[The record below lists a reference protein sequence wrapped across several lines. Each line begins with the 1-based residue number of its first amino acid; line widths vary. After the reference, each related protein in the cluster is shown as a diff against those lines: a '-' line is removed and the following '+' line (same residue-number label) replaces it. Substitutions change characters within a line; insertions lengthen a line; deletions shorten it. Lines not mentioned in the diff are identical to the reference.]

1 MNSKDSQSKKH
12 KFFTPL
18 ERIFLTGQ
26 AHKFWVI
33 FVLVVLFLNAL
44 LVFSQFI
51 LVRYFTPKAEAIRRP
66 LYSQPFYA
74 RGIYLSSWTA
84 ATSNQLARIVDSAKQ
99 NQINALV
106 IDLKDSLGKVAYDSQ
121 VPLVKELGSGEDRMK
136 NLSGILDD
144 LHQKGFYLIARIPV
158 FEDKELANKK
168 PEWAIKDRRNGR
180 IWQDNKGLSW
190 VDPSSTGVWDYNLDI
205 AKEALD
211 LGFDEINFDYVRFPS
226 DGSMANLVYPLWD
239 QTADKSEVMRQFFA
253 YQKDKLAQF
262 GPRSIDLFGMN
273 LWFVNEDNDMNIGQK
288 LIDAL
293 PYFDYVCPMVYPS
306 HYPANF
312 DGFANPADHPY
323 EIIFSNLEKAKLF
336 LDQQRQ
342 LQEQAQ
348 QQAKTNGQKIAP
360 PVEYARIRPW
370 LQAFNLGATYDLN
383 MIKQEIKA
391 TNDGGGFG
399 WLLWN
404 AVNNYSSF
412 NGYHEETKH

>member
-1 MNSKDSQSKKH
+1 M
-12 KFFTPL
+12 
-18 ERIFLTGQ
+18 GQ
-26 AHKFWVI
+26 AWKFWVI
-33 FVLVVLFLNAL
+33 FVLVVLFLNVL
-44 LVFSQFI
+44 LVFNQFI
-51 LVRYFTPKAEAIRRP
+51 LTRYSTTRATVTRKP
-66 LYSQPFYA
+66 LYSQPFYTQ
-74 RGIYLSSWTA
+74 GLYLSSWTV
-84 ATSNQLARIVDSAKQ
+84 ATTNQLARIVDFAQQ

-121 VPLVKELGSGEDRMK
+121 VPLVKELQTSEDRMK
-136 NLSGILDD
+136 NLPSILDD
-144 LHQKGFYLIARIPV
+144 LHQKGFYLIARLPV

-168 PEWAIKDRRNGR
+168 PEWAIKDRRTGE

-190 VDPSSTGVWDYNLDI
+190 VDPSSIGVWDYNLGI
-205 AKEALD
+205 AREAFF

-253 YQKDKLAQF
+253 YQKDRLAQF
-262 GPRSIDLFGMN
+262 GPRSVDLFGMS
-273 LWFVNEDNDMNIGQK
+273 LWFADKNNDMNIGQR
-288 LIDAL
+288 LINAL
-293 PYFDYVCPMVYPS
+293 PYFDYICPMVYPS

-312 DGFANPADHPY
+312 DGFANPADYPY
-323 EIIFSNLEKAKLF
+323 EVIYRNFEKAQKF

-404 AVNNYSSF
+404 AANNYSSF
-412 NGYHEETKH
+412 NGYQSEINK